1 MITKKEVRRYPRV
14 GLPKGMLVA
23 WQSGGDR
30 IVSRIETMGLGGL
43 FIQTPDPPE
52 VGMILKLVFQLPG
65 GDVRAR
71 AVVRNSEKG
80 AGMGVEFTGMG
91 FEARARLVQV
101 LRRLLE

>member
-91 FEARARLVQV
+91 YEARARLVQV